1 MTGDEVAELLG
12 LAPLPEE
19 GGLFAETFRDVH
31 STAIYYLLI
40 PPDFSALHRLSTA
53 EVVHHYAG
61 AATQM
66 LLLGED
72 GTVEEPVLGPDLD
85 AGERPQLT
93 VPAGTWQGNRSLGE
107 WSLLGATVAPPFDPS
122 MFEAGVA
129 EELLAGWPQAGE
141 RITALTRR

>member
-19 GGLFAETFRDVH
+19 GGLFAETFRDGH

-61 AATQM
+61 APTQM

-72 GTVEEPVLGPDLD
+72 GTVDEAVLGPDLG

-129 EELLAGWPQAGE
+129 EELLAGWPQAAE
-141 RITALTRR
+141 RITGLTRR